1 MLSLDDEVNAI
12 LARGAH
18 DVGTNIDLVKV
29 VVPLDDLVLLAVP
42 QFAHAGVG
50 NDGEA
55 LSGELNLALL
65 ELDVLLAIAGLK
77 ISLQPGVE
85 VDRSETTEELPGDDG
100 EVPPGKELVA
110 GGLSVQV
117 LVVVA

>member
-1 MLSLDDEVNAI
+1 M
-12 LARGAH
+12 
-18 DVGTNIDLVKV
+18 KV

-42 QFAHAGVG
+42 QLAHAGVG

-55 LSGELNLALL
+55 LSGELNLALF

-100 EVPPGKELVA
+100 EVPPGKELVTC
-110 GGLSVQV
+110 LC
-117 LVVVA
+117 LL